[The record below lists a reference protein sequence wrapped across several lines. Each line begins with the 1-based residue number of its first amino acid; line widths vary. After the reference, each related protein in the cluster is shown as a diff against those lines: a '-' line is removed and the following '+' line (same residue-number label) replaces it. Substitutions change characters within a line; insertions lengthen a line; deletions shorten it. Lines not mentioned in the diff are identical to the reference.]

1 MTAQAPP
8 TRNELVE
15 LLASYGDRPP
25 GEVPDRV
32 DSLELAWIIHSM
44 EERYDVELDL
54 DDGQLA
60 RMVTLDSVLDVLA
73 ATLGGE
79 PHDRPAA
86 HR

>member
-1 MTAQAPP
+1 MTPQAPP
-8 TRNELVE
+8 TRDELVE
-15 LLASYGDRPP
+15 LLAAYGDRPP
-25 GEVPDRV
+25 GDVPDRV

-54 DDGQLA
+54 DDVQLA

-73 ATLGGE
+73 AVLGGE

>member
-8 TRNELVE
+8 TLDDLVTI
-15 LLASYGDRPP
+15 LASYGDRPP

-32 DSLELAWIIHSM
+32 DSLELAWIIHTM
-44 EERYDVELDL
+44 EERYGVELDL
-54 DDGQLA
+54 DDVQLA

-73 ATLGGE
+73 AALGGE
-79 PHDRPAA
+79 PHDSPAA

>member
-8 TRNELVE
+8 TRDELVE
-15 LLASYGDRPP
+15 LLAAYGDRPP
-25 GEVPDRV
+25 GDVPDRV

-54 DDGQLA
+54 DDVQLA

-73 ATLGGE
+73 AVLGGE